1 MAFSRDSVSTQ
12 YTIIEFIGEGAFG
25 KVAKCQVN
33 STSELVAV
41 KILKDTF
48 LIDFGLAHP
57 SSSITHGKWL
67 QPMGY
72 RYEGVSLND
81 FCGFVTNLCHY

>member
-48 LIDFGLAHP
+48 TPISGDHP
-57 SSSITHGKWL
+57 
-67 QPMGY
+67 Q
-72 RYEGVSLND
+72 
-81 FCGFVTNLCHY
+81 